1 MKVLLTTLNT
11 KYVHTNIAL
20 RYLYETI
27 KKDAEMLIH
36 EASRSYNTNP
46 KKK

>member
-20 RYLYETI
+20 RYL
-27 KKDAEMLIH
+27 
-36 EASRSYNTNP
+36 EAAL
-46 KKK
+46 KEDKQ